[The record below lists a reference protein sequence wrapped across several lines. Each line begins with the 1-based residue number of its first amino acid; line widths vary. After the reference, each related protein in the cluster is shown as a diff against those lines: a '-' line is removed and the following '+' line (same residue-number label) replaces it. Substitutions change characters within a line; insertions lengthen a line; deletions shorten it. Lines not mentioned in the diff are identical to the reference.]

1 MEIQHDTTWES
12 HEKFHSFRHLGSQ
25 THHRS
30 NNGPCTRPKRWDQYI
45 YIYDKVVVVA
55 AAVVIVVTV
64 VKVEMVV
71 IDSDIVVV
79 ASLLLWLLIWITG
92 GIRTSK
98 ASANAFSHCVNPI
111 ASLPKVAA
119 VVKLQGTDHRRT
131 TEKPTAATSHLL
143 YETLPSCAQEGEKSD
158 IPFGNLCSYWTSP
171 FFTINHNFQ

>member
-1 MEIQHDTTWES
+1 MIQHGKAMRNSTASVIWAARLITDQTTAPAQDP
-12 HEKFHSFRHLGSQ
+12 RDGI
-25 THHRS
+25 
-30 NNGPCTRPKRWDQYI
+30 NI

-71 IDSDIVVV
+71 
-79 ASLLLWLLIWITG
+79 TG

-158 IPFGNLCSYWTSP
+158 IPFGNLCSY
-171 FFTINHNFQ
+171 

>member
-45 YIYDKVVVVA
+45 YIIYDKVVVVA

-79 ASLLLWLLIWITG
+79 ASLLL
-92 GIRTSK
+92 
-98 ASANAFSHCVNPI
+98 
-111 ASLPKVAA
+111 
-119 VVKLQGTDHRRT
+119 
-131 TEKPTAATSHLL
+131 
-143 YETLPSCAQEGEKSD
+143 
-158 IPFGNLCSYWTSP
+158 
-171 FFTINHNFQ
+171 

>member
-1 MEIQHDTTWES
+1 MGKPWEIPQLPSSGQPDSSPIKQRPLHKTQEM
-12 HEKFHSFRHLGSQ
+12 GS
-25 THHRS
+25 
-30 NNGPCTRPKRWDQYI
+30 I